1 MIANLFDRKFTF
13 ISVWILILPIFI
25 LIGCGHVPVNE
36 FRAYHEAFTETK
48 SVSQEVLSDYAIAKE
63 DLARIDE
70 AKKKK
75 EGEDKE
81 QKTSPFPTAFD
92 PAEAMGVNVAL
103 NEIDFRLM
111 ALETISRY
119 NDLLLA
125 LADGRSVKQVK
136 SSATALTS
144 SIASLAEFLPALGSV
159 TPIAPLAKTLLSE
172 LEKARS
178 TEEFKKALQDGDK
191 IVTRILDVLITDTVN
206 HYGLRFALADGERV
220 KIKARASKNRLIIK
234 NVMKEHLPP
243 TDENRL
249 ETIESDLNEKLEKMG
264 WSTKTIL
271 TTRNKSGDQ
280 EKDQVWEYTALADT
294 QITQTMNALDKNVA
308 EYQRIVEKTNDY
320 HAMLTSYV
328 SLLEQTKQ
336 ALRIVRVAMNTP
348 VEIRLQA
355 EELARVALSVRR
367 EIVNLRS
374 K

>member
-178 TEEFKKALQDGDK
+178 REEFKKALQDGDK

-234 NVMKEHLPP
+234 NVMKEHLTP

-280 EKDQVWEYTALADT
+280 EKDQAWEYTALADT

>member
-178 TEEFKKALQDGDK
+178 REEFKKALQDGDK